1 MVKKIIM
8 ITAVGLISFGGAFAF
23 AWFTKPAPESQSDE
37 SNQPGVAASDFTIEP
52 ILPQMETGT
61 ASSTDSTL
69 RKAMTE
75 KRLKSLAFEIR
86 DKIQEYNNKI
96 EAIELQAKRLKVTR
110 DALKKDVENLNN
122 LQVELAS
129 TVASLKEQ
137 RAKLLKTR
145 VDIDKAEK
153 SNLVSIAATYDKMDA
168 MSAGK
173 ILINMCKKQ
182 GQSIVVVGNENSGL
196 KDAVKILHYMT
207 ERTKAKVLAE
217 LVTSE
222 PQLASLLC
230 QKLKQISEI

>member
-8 ITAVGLISFGGAFAF
+8 ITAVGLISFAGAFAF
-23 AWFTKPAPESQSDE
+23 AWFTKPAPESQSNE
-37 SNQPGVAASDFTIEP
+37 SNQPGIAASDTTIKP
-52 ILPQMETGT
+52 MLPKLETGMT
-61 ASSTDSTL
+61 NSVDSTL

-86 DKIQEYNNKI
+86 EKIQEYNNKI
-96 EAIELQAKRLKVTR
+96 EAIELQAQRLQVTR

-122 LQVELAS
+122 LQIELAS
-129 TVASLKEQ
+129 TVASLKDQ

-153 SNLVSIAATYDKMDA
+153 ANLVSIAATYDKMDA
-168 MSAGK
+168 TSAGK
-173 ILINMCKKQ
+173 ILTNLCKKQ
-182 GQSIVVVGNENSGL
+182 GQSIVVVGKENSGL
-196 KDAVKILHYMT
+196 HDAVKILHYMQ

-230 QKLKQISEI
+230 QRLKQVSEI

>member
-1 MVKKIIM
+1 MIKKIIM
-8 ITAVGLISFGGAFAF
+8 VTTVGLISFAGAFAL
-23 AWFTKPAPESQSDE
+23 AWFTKPAPESLSDE
-37 SNQPGVAASDFTIEP
+37 SNQSAVNASDATVKP
-52 ILPQMETGT
+52 MLPQPEAGKV
-61 ASSTDSTL
+61 SSVDSTL

-86 DKIQEYNNKI
+86 EKIEEYNNKI
-96 EAIELQAKRLKVTR
+96 EAIELEAQRLKVAR
-110 DALKKDVENLNN
+110 DALKKDIENLNN

-145 VDIDKAEK
+145 VDIDEAEK

-168 MSAGK
+168 TSAGK
-173 ILINMCKKQ
+173 ILTNMCKKQ
-182 GQSIVVVGNENSGL
+182 SQSVDDGKENSGFH
-196 KDAVKILHYMT
+196 DAVKILHYMT

-230 QKLKQISEI
+230 QRLKQISEI